1 MSSFPGQRLPA
12 LYTCT
17 AFDRHCDAG
26 GPCAQRLA
34 ARLIPRLLL
43 AAPERTDSAIAAL
56 AVLAEARRVSS
67 SAGETEEVKATVS
80 ATRCDAMRGLEAVC
94 VQAGAREVEQAEAI
108 VSRVAILLLR

>member
-1 MSSFPGQRLPA
+1 MLGTR
-12 LYTCT
+12 
-17 AFDRHCDAG
+17 CDAG

-34 ARLIPRLLL
+34 ARLIPRLLA
-43 AAPERTDSAIAAL
+43 AAPQRADDAIAAL

-94 VQAGAREVEQAEAI
+94 MQAGVRQDEQAEAV
-108 VSRVAILLLR
+108 VSRVANSLLR